1 MILNLIQFQASHFDL
16 KSVGP
21 HSLCQLS
28 IERLKVRRAGDNSD
42 NNQTFGSSC
51 RSFIYI
57 NAFIS
62 PSLGW
67 QVTGEKC
74 ISESENSELFD

>member
-42 NNQTFGSSC
+42 NNQTLALLVAHLFILTL
-51 RSFIYI
+51 SFD
-57 NAFIS
+57 
-62 PSLGW
+62 
-67 QVTGEKC
+67 QV
-74 ISESENSELFD
+74 